1 MTQQMPGASRPPSA
15 APNGGS
21 ITGQVQV
28 TELGPNRTTVPGIR
42 VYFRTAK
49 GQDGSVFVPESQYT
63 QDNALAQARAAANL
77 IDALHN
83 AAI

>member
-15 APNGGS
+15 AANGGQ

-49 GQDGSVFVPESQYT
+49 GQDGSVFISEAQYT
-63 QDNALAQARAAANL
+63 EANALAQARSAANL
-77 IDALHN
+77 IDALHG
-83 AAI
+83 ASI